1 MAAFKFDSDFWR
13 RFKFYGFGLLIGCL
27 LVSVIT
33 KGKACQMPGTL
44 KLEELATQP
53 IEYTKHADCRMHCR
67 GISEDEI
74 KQVLKDG
81 SINYHKSEVHAEP
94 CPKYA
99 VEGNTKDGQ
108 HIRII
113 VGDCGNTSKII
124 TAIDL
129 GLEKDTC
136 NCGPQ

>member
-1 MAAFKFDSDFWR
+1 MPLFKIDKDFWR
-13 RFKFYGFGLLIGCL
+13 RFRFYGFGLLLGCL

-33 KGKACQMPGTL
+33 RGKACQMPSTL
-44 KLEELATQP
+44 KLEELSAQH
-53 IEYTKHADCRMHCR
+53 IEYTKHAACRMLCR

-74 KQVLKDG
+74 KQIMKEGNV
-81 SINYHKSEVHAEP
+81 NYGKSEVHAEP

-108 HIRII
+108 RVRII
-113 VGDCGNTSKII
+113 IGDCDTISRII

-129 GLEKDTC
+129 ESEKDTC
-136 NCGPQ
+136 NCN